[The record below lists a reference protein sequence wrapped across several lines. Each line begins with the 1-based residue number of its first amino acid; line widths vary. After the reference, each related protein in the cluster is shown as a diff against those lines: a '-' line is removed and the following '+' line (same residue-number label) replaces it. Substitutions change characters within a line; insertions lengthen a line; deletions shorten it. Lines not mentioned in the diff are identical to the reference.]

1 MLIAMR
7 TLAIFLLALVC
18 AEAAPQYSGE
28 LIFPLE
34 KWHNHSS
41 SIVELPN
48 GDLLVCWFHGSGE
61 RTADDVL
68 IQAARWNHATRQ
80 WTAPFTLA
88 DTPGFPETNPVLFLD
103 SHQRLFF
110 LWPLIVAH
118 QWETALMK
126 YRISTD
132 YQQPSGPPK
141 WEFQDNIVLIP
152 KDIVPLTRDFA
163 SAAAAETG
171 PRAERA
177 RKLIEKAQDEYFSR
191 MGWFTRT
198 HPLELPSGRILVPM
212 YSDGYSY
219 GIMAISD
226 DRGYTWTASQ
236 PIVGEGCIQPSVVL
250 KKDGTLVAYLRDN
263 GPPPKRAHISFSKD
277 DGVTW
282 TRARDTDI
290 PNPGT
295 SLENMRLRN
304 GNWIMVYNDLE
315 QGRYSLVAAIS
326 DDEGA
331 TWKWKRHL
339 DGRPRHAA
347 PEPVSLS
354 VRDPGPRRGDS
365 RHLQLLHPRGQS
377 HQACALRR
385 SLGEGRRLSYF
396 FGAVRFAPV
405 FVILSSSAR
414 MCLSAS
420 PKKPSLPLKSPL
432 MVPPASMKIIY
443 GILSMPSTRSSHDR
457 YLFTATAVV

>member
-1 MLIAMR
+1 MIA
-7 TLAIFLLALVC
+7 AFLLVLAS
-18 AEAAPQYSGE
+18 AAAAPQYSGE

-68 IQAARWNHATRQ
+68 IQAARWNHTTGK

-88 DTPGFPETNPVLFLD
+88 DTPGFPETNPVLFID
-103 SHQRLFF
+103 SRQRLFF

-118 QWETALMK
+118 KWETALMK

-132 YQQPSGPPK
+132 YQQASGPPK
-141 WEFQDNIVLIP
+141 WEFQDNIVLMP
-152 KDIVPLTRDFA
+152 KDIVALTKDFA
-163 SAAAAETG
+163 AAAAAESG

-177 RKLIEKAQDEYFSR
+177 KRQIEKAGDEYFSR

-226 DRGYTWTASQ
+226 DRGLTWTASE
-236 PIVGEGCIQPSVVL
+236 PLVGAGCIQPSVVR
-250 KKDGTLVAYLRDN
+250 KNDGTLVAYMRDN
-263 GPPPKRAHISFSKD
+263 GPPPKRAHISISKD

-282 TRARDTDI
+282 TQARDSELL
-290 PNPGT
+290 NPGT
-295 SLENMRLRN
+295 SLETIRLAN
-304 GNWIMVYNDLE
+304 GHWVIVYNDLE
-315 QGRYSLVAAIS
+315 NGRYSLVAALS

-331 TWKWKRHL
+331 TWKWRRHL
-339 DGRPRHAA
+339 DGNPAKQVNSQYHYPSVIQAKDGA
-347 PEPVSLS
+347 IHVTYSYFTPEGKSIKH
-354 VRDPGPRRGDS
+354 VRMNEEWVRQGDS
-365 RHLQLLHPRGQS
+365 S
-377 HQACALRR
+377 
-385 SLGEGRRLSYF
+385 
-396 FGAVRFAPV
+396 AP
-405 FVILSSSAR
+405 
-414 MCLSAS
+414 
-420 PKKPSLPLKSPL
+420 
-432 MVPPASMKIIY
+432 
-443 GILSMPSTRSSHDR
+443 
-457 YLFTATAVV
+457 